1 MNYVKITEND
11 IANGIGVRVVLWVAG
26 CSHACR
32 GCHNPHTWD
41 ANAGQIFDISALQQ
55 ILSALDNPYKSG
67 LTFSGGDPLYE
78 SNRSVITTIARI
90 VKQVY
95 PEKNIWLYTGYSW
108 EEIRDLPVMKYI
120 DVIVDGEFIQA
131 KKDISLPFCGSTNQ
145 RVIDVQKSLIENQ
158 VVLLEV

>member
-1 MNYVKITEND
+1 MKITEND

-41 ANAGQIFDISALQQ
+41 ANAGRTFDMSALQK
-55 ILSALDNPYKSG
+55 ILNALDTPYKSG
-67 LTFSGGDPLYE
+67 LTLSGGDPLYE
-78 SNRSVITTIARI
+78 LNGQDVTTIAQI
-90 VKQVY
+90 VKQIY
-95 PEKNIWLYTGYSW
+95 PEKTIWLYTGYKW
-108 EEIRDLPVMKYI
+108 EEVKNLPIMKYI

-145 RVIDVQKSLIENQ
+145 RVIDVQKSLLTNQ

>member
-32 GCHNPHTWD
+32 GCHNPHTWG

-78 SNRSVITTIARI
+78 SNRSIITTIARI
-90 VKQVY
+90 VK
-95 PEKNIWLYTGYSW
+95 
-108 EEIRDLPVMKYI
+108 
-120 DVIVDGEFIQA
+120 
-131 KKDISLPFCGSTNQ
+131 
-145 RVIDVQKSLIENQ
+145 
-158 VVLLEV
+158 